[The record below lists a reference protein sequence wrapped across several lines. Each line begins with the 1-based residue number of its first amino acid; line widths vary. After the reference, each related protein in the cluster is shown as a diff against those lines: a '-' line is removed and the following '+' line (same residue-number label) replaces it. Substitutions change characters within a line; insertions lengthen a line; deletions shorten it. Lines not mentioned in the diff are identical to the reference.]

1 MKLSEFLNRLN
12 AKEEDITTYSGADA
26 LKAVERNGYALRY
39 VKDQTPDICLK
50 AVERNGDALK
60 YVKDQTPDL
69 CLKAVKRN
77 GDALKYVNPAV
88 FDSEI

>member
-26 LKAVERNGYALRY
+26 LKAVEADDYALRY

-50 AVERNGDALK
+50 AVERNGYAL
-60 YVKDQTPDL
+60 
-69 CLKAVKRN
+69 RF
-77 GDALKYVNPAV
+77 VNPAI
-88 FDSEI
+88 FDAE